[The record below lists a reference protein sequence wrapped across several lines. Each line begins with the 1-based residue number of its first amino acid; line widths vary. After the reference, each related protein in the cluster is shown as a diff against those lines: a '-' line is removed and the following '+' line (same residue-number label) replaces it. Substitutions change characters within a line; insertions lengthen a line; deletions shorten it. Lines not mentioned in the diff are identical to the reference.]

1 MEEETFDEQPLLA
14 IKEENEL
21 STLGE
26 SSGVG
31 EEDEDDEGDVGDD
44 EDDDDDNVE
53 DEEQNH
59 GMFINEEHQ
68 YIESLNQEQQA
79 SHHEVIEESEIE
91 A

>member
-1 MEEETFDEQPLLA
+1 MLA

-21 STLGE
+21 NTLGE

-31 EEDEDDEGDVGDD
+31 DEDEDDEGDIDDDD
-44 EDDDDDNVE
+44 EDDDDNVD

-68 YIESLNQEQQA
+68 YIESLNQQQQA
-79 SHHEVIEESEIE
+79 AHQEVIEESEIE
-91 A
+91 VCCFYTYCKC